1 MVLMTQILSKSV
13 SSRYIQGYIV
23 AFLIGFVPLL
33 VLLYQSG
40 WNFGLLLSSS
50 FMVGLF
56 TVSGTT
62 MKFLSGIGIMLTYA
76 SFCTLAFKMSSD
88 VMKGSKG
95 KARAIKGILLL
106 PLAGI
111 GSYGGYRLLTA
122 LFLSGSLG
130 FLEIL
135 VSLYGVWSLVLSIY
149 VLPAVRGQYRPDYK
163 VSTKDKILRRVDN
176 FGYSLWRGYQTKVVG
191 DYGKAYAKEFER
203 YATRMDK
210 IRAQLSGVLLLPL
223 CLTLSAFP
231 PLAAVLLLL
240 WIRSFSLDTKPL
252 LAYERG
258 LLVIAVLFV
267 LILSSFV
274 FLTINLSMS
283 LIFLDSAYAIGILVS
298 ILLLA
303 AIVIRS

>member
-1 MVLMTQILSKSV
+1 MSKVLSKPTSKYGV
-13 SSRYIQGYIV
+13 GYIFGFV
-23 AFLIGFVPLL
+23 IGFVPFI
-33 VLLYQSG
+33 VLLFQNNWDFNILLNSG
-40 WNFGLLLSSS
+40 P
-50 FMVGLF
+50 MVGLF
-56 TVSGTT
+56 TISGTT

-76 SFCTLAFKMSSD
+76 SFCTVMFKLSSD
-88 VMKGSKG
+88 AMKRSKDR
-95 KARAIKGILLL
+95 ARTIKVILLL
-106 PLAGI
+106 PLVGI
-111 GSYGGYRLLTA
+111 GVYGGYRLVSA
-122 LFLSGSLG
+122 FFFSQFLG
-130 FLEIL
+130 FIEIL
-135 VSLYGVWSLVLSIY
+135 VSLFGIWSLVLSIY

-163 VSTKDKILRRVDN
+163 VSTTDKILRRVDN

-252 LAYERG
+252 LTYERG

-267 LILSSFV
+267 LILSTFV

>member
-1 MVLMTQILSKSV
+1 MSKVLSKPTSK
-13 SSRYIQGYIV
+13 YGAGYIFGFV
-23 AFLIGFVPLL
+23 IGFVPFI
-33 VLLYQSG
+33 VLLFQNNWDFNILLNSG
-40 WNFGLLLSSS
+40 P
-50 FMVGLF
+50 MVGLF
-56 TVSGTT
+56 TISGTT

-76 SFCTLAFKMSSD
+76 SFCTVMFKLSSD
-88 VMKGSKG
+88 AMKRSKG
-95 KARAIKGILLL
+95 RARTIKVILLL
-106 PLAGI
+106 PLVGI
-111 GSYGGYRLLTA
+111 GVYGGYRLVSA
-122 LFLSGSLG
+122 FFFSQFLG
-130 FLEIL
+130 FIEIL
-135 VSLYGVWSLVLSIY
+135 VSLFGIWSLVLSIY
-149 VLPAVRGQYRPDYK
+149 VIPAVRGQYRPDYK
-163 VSTKDKILRRVDN
+163 VSTTDKILRRVDN

-252 LAYERG
+252 LTYERG

-267 LILSSFV
+267 LILSTFV

>member
-1 MVLMTQILSKSV
+1 MSKVLSKPTSKYGV
-13 SSRYIQGYIV
+13 GYIFGFV
-23 AFLIGFVPLL
+23 IGFVPFI
-33 VLLYQSG
+33 VLLFQNNWDFNILLNSG
-40 WNFGLLLSSS
+40 P
-50 FMVGLF
+50 MVGLF
-56 TVSGTT
+56 TISGTT

-76 SFCTLAFKMSSD
+76 SFCTVMFKLSSD
-88 VMKGSKG
+88 AMKRSKDR
-95 KARAIKGILLL
+95 ARTIKVILLL
-106 PLAGI
+106 PLVGI
-111 GSYGGYRLLTA
+111 GVYGGYRLVSA
-122 LFLSGSLG
+122 FFFSQFLG
-130 FLEIL
+130 FIEIL
-135 VSLYGVWSLVLSIY
+135 VSLFGIWSLVLSIY

-163 VSTKDKILRRVDN
+163 VSTTDKILRRVDN

-252 LAYERG
+252 LTYERG

-267 LILSSFV
+267 LILSTFV

-283 LIFLDSAYAIGILVS
+283 LIFLDSAYGIGILVS
-298 ILLLA
+298 ILILA